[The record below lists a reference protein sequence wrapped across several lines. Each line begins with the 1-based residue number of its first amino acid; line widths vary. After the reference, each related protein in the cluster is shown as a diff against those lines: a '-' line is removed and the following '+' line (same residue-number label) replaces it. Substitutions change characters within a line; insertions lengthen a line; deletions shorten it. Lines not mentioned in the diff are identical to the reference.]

1 MEHYFALTGL
11 AVGLFVATNL
21 DDIFVLISFYA
32 DPKFK
37 ARQIVAG
44 QYLGIAALFGVSAVA
59 SLITLVIAPAYL
71 GLLGLIP
78 ILMGL
83 MQLSELWRRDGN
95 DDEDEVISA
104 KTGGHGNV
112 LAVSAITIA
121 NGGDN
126 ISIYVPVFGTRTLVD
141 IVCIGMVFFVMTGLW
156 LALAHWLVNHRTFG
170 EPIRRYGARVLPF
183 AFIGLGVLI
192 MHEAGTLEF
201 FRH

>member
-32 DPKFK
+32 NPKFK

-44 QYLGIAALFGVSAVA
+44 QYLGIAALFGVSVVA
-59 SLITLVIAPAYL
+59 SLITLVIAPAYV

-78 ILMGL
+78 IAIGL
-83 MQLSELWRRDGN
+83 RQLNELWRGGDDDG
-95 DDEDEVISA
+95 EDISTE
-104 KTGGHGNV
+104 TGGYGNIV
-112 LAVSAITIA
+112 AVSAVTIA

-126 ISIYVPVFGTRTLVD
+126 ISIYVPVFGAKPMVD
-141 IVCIGMVFFVMTGLW
+141 IVYFGMVFIVMTGLW

-170 EPIRRYGARVLPF
+170 EPIRRYGARLVPF
-183 AFIGLGVLI
+183 AFITLGVFIL
-192 MHEAGTLEF
+192 HEAGTLELL
-201 FRH
+201 RK